1 MVLLALV
8 SVLVIA
14 LLAACSGGTVGG
26 TPARAGGGTGG
37 KSYNVTA
44 TEFQFAP
51 NKFDAKVG
59 QKLTFKVT
67 NKGTVEHNFVIL
79 SPDGSQA
86 ARSQPG
92 ETKTLEFTPTEARL
106 SDRLQYR
113 RPQRSRMTA
122 SWQSSNCSDCKPS
135 ALTEG
140 FLLPRAL
147 RCRYNQPLP
156 ALRYDDSRFAVRA
169 RLRMPKRRSTAA

>member
-1 MVLLALV
+1 MKSQRIVLLALV

-26 TPARAGGGTGG
+26 TKAPASGGTEG

-44 TEFQFAP
+44 SEFQFTP

-79 SPDGSQA
+79 SPDGSQELTKI
-86 ARSQPG
+86 STQPG
-92 ETKTLEFTPTEARL
+92 ETKTLEFTPTEAVTYQI
-106 SDRLQYR
+106 DCNIAGHKEAG
-113 RPQRSRMTA
+113 MTGE
-122 SWQSSNCSDCKPS
+122 
-135 ALTEG
+135 L
-140 FLLPRAL
+140 
-147 RCRYNQPLP
+147 
-156 ALRYDDSRFAVRA
+156 AV
-169 RLRMPKRRSTAA
+169 K